1 MIQVPNE
8 LRNVASG
15 ATVNLFVSVGQTS
28 RRLKGEIRTVREH
41 GASDEIR
48 EIRIEENTPSDSE
61 IVLWIGGTD
70 GEAYLLPLEA
80 DEDGLV
86 YAEYRYNG
94 GKTGLYIDAVR
105 EVGVRDFESV
115 TEADAD
121 VDAEPETEPHTE
133 PQAERR

>member
-8 LRNVASG
+8 LRNVTLG

-28 RRLKGEIRTVREH
+28 RRLKGEIRTVYEH
-41 GASDEIR
+41 GASDEIK
-48 EIRIEENTPSDSE
+48 EIRIEEDTPSGSE

-70 GEAYLLPLEA
+70 EEAYLLPLEA

-86 YAEYRYNG
+86 YAEYRYSG

-105 EVGVRDFESV
+105 EVGVRGLENG

-121 VDAEPETEPHTE
+121 AEPEAESHAK